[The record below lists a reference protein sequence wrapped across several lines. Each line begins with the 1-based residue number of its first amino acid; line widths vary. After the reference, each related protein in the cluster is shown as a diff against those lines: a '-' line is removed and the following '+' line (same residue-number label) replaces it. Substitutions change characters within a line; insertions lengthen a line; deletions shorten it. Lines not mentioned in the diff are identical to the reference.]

1 MDKDYK
7 QDNIIQWVFEKAFDQ
22 LTFESRELFETPFDK
37 IKKKTFD
44 NVELYQLINKLTR
57 RQTNKIIEYL
67 TNKQFQ
73 EKFLFSKIKKKLYVQ
88 ILLGDLDKIKLL
100 IDIGHVFDQ
109 RCMQLAVL
117 NNRIDILQYI
127 IETNLE
133 LKLENQLLIYCCEF
147 GHENMYF
154 YLREK
159 GLMPNIT
166 IYNKAALGNSF
177 KIILD
182 TNENIG
188 ISNKTLMS
196 SFQANNTDIILFLVD
211 IAKSDNIKIN
221 NNLFTYPIL
230 NNNFTL
236 LTELEKLN
244 MIVWP
249 VLKEQSTGSNTS
261 RYHELYYSALLSGSI
276 EMVKYIESK
285 MPNIHDNH
293 TLDTSKTKKGQM
305 SLLLEDIIYEIN
317 NKKYF
322 SHTMNYA
329 VQSGSIA
336 MVKYVYA
343 KGYGITVS
351 NFITAIKQGTV
362 EILEYLC
369 TKYSKKLPFYLVHYF
384 GINSYASEKM
394 AKAKILIDNRLLDLN
409 ITSKMTVNDYRKESA
424 HLEIISQTV
433 QIPEDG
439 VVDPDY
445 LMKYQL
451 FFIPVSGYKFNH
463 KLLTKTRICLEL
475 GMDDELI
482 NIFTAQMNRIDQQ
495 FVIDTLFLFGNMAQI
510 KKLSWPLAPSN
521 QIIMEMMCYN
531 QLNKLCYLVQNNLL
545 SDTIID
551 CIYPV
556 ATMLSDEYLTILFQK
571 IGRNNPDIKYMLL
584 SGNYSVITKWL
595 DNNIFDEN
603 NTDINIFKYALQLDN
618 IDIAKRLRYP
628 KKLLS
633 ELIDWASE
641 SDLVEMHSYLK
652 SVEICELIMEKN
664 DV

>member
-7 QDNIIQWVFEKAFDQ
+7 QDNIIQWIFEKAFDQ
-22 LTFESRELFETPFDK
+22 LTFESSELFESPFEK

-44 NVELYQLINKLTR
+44 NVALYQLINKLTH

-73 EKFLFSKIKKKLYVQ
+73 EKFLFGKIKKKLYVQ
-88 ILLGDLDKIKLL
+88 ILFDDFDKIKLL
-100 IDIGHVFDQ
+100 IKIGHIFDQ
-109 RCMQLAVL
+109 RCIQLAVL

-127 IETNLE
+127 IETNPE

-147 GHENMYF
+147 GHDKMYF
-154 YLREK
+154 YLRER

-182 TNENIG
+182 INENIG
-188 ISNKTLMS
+188 VSDKILMS
-196 SFQANNTDIILFLVD
+196 SFQANNTDIILFLIDV
-211 IAKSDNIKIN
+211 AKSDGIKIN
-221 NNLFTYPIL
+221 NNLFAYPIL
-230 NNNFTL
+230 NNNFVL

-244 MIVWP
+244 IIEWP
-249 VLKEQSTGSNTS
+249 VKQQLTNYDTS
-261 RYHELYYSALLSGSI
+261 WHRELYYSALLSGSI
-276 EMVKYIESK
+276 EMIKYIESK

-293 TLDTSKTKKGQM
+293 ILDTSKTKKGQI

-329 VQSGSIA
+329 VQSGSIE
-336 MVKYVYA
+336 MVKYVYD

-351 NFITAIKQGTV
+351 NFITAIRQATT

-369 TKYSKKLPFYLVHYF
+369 SKYNKQLPFYLIHYF
-384 GINSYASEKM
+384 GINSYAADKIT
-394 AKAKILIDNRLLDLN
+394 KAKILIGSGLLNLN
-409 ITSKMTVNDYRKESA
+409 TVIKMTVNDYRKESA

-439 VVDPDY
+439 IVDPDY

-451 FFIPVSGYKFNH
+451 FFIPIHGHKFNH
-463 KLLTKTRICLEL
+463 KLLTKIRIYLEL
-475 GMDDELI
+475 GMDNELF
-482 NIFTAQMNRIDQQ
+482 NIFTTPMNTNDEQ
-495 FVIDTLFLFGNMAQI
+495 FVIDTLFLFGSMAQI
-510 KKLSWPLAPSN
+510 KKLSSTLAPSN
-521 QIIMEMMCYN
+521 QIIMEIMCYN

-545 SDTIID
+545 LDTIVD

-571 IGRNNPDIKYMLL
+571 IGYDNPNIKYLLL
-584 SGNYSVITKWL
+584 SGNYSVIIKWL
-595 DNNIFDEN
+595 DNNIIDEN
-603 NTDINIFKYALQLDN
+603 EFDINIFKYALQLDD

-628 KKLLS
+628 KKILS
-633 ELIDWASE
+633 ELINWTSE
-641 SDLVEMHSYLK
+641 SDLVEMNSYLK
-652 SVEICELIMEKN
+652 SVEVCKLIMDKN
-664 DV
+664 NV